1 MGKIDREVVTVDL
14 DAESIKKDF
23 PILSNSENNKSLV
36 YLDSGASAQ
45 MPQLVIDRINHY
57 HRSEERRVGKEGR

>member
-36 YLDSGASAQ
+36 LLTELITIISMSMPIFTGVFMTYLSKQ
-45 MPQLVIDRINHY
+45 
-57 HRSEERRVGKEGR
+57 RSHMSQ